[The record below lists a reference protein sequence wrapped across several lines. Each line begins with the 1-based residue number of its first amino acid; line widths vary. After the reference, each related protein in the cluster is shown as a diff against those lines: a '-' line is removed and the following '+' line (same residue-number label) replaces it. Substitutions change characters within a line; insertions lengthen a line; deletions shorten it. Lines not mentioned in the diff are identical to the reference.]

1 MEFVAFDLE
10 TTGLGGSTEICEFAF
25 VLYRDGELVETLSSR
40 VKPSHN
46 AQWQSGAIKIHGIT
60 KESVK
65 SAPPLVHF
73 KHQIASFVSG
83 RPVFAHNASF
93 DLNRLMSEIGLRV
106 ETYCTQRITQELLG
120 ASFPKKL
127 DEIAI
132 KLGRPKAELHDA
144 RGDAI
149 VCAEVAYAVCKDQ
162 GIASLE
168 ELAARFSHHILAP
181 TDASALKA
189 KAGPKNDK
197 SLRKS
202 DFDELAAGDDFG
214 TVLSPYF
221 TNKTVIF
228 SDLKV
233 LSKID
238 AQTLIL
244 RFGGFSLDNV
254 SKQTDYLV
262 MGDVTNETTKKK
274 SADRINA
281 GGGSIRVISEVD
293 FIRLVEETSDVS
305 TLLS

>member
-10 TTGLGGSTEICEFAF
+10 TTGLGDSTEICEFAF
-25 VLYRDGELVETLSSR
+25 VLYRDGELVETLTSR

-93 DLNRLMSEIGLRV
+93 DLNRLMSEIGLRI
-106 ETYCTQRITQELLG
+106 EAYCTQRISQELKG

-127 DEIAI
+127 DDIA
-132 KLGRPKAELHDA
+132 KSLGIVKADLHDA
-144 RGDAI
+144 LGDAI
-149 VCAEVAYAVCKDQ
+149 VCAEVAHALFTDEGVTSADD
-162 GIASLE
+162 
-168 ELAARFSHHILAP
+168 LAERFSRHILVP
-181 TDASALKA
+181 TDVSTEKA
-189 KAGPKNDK
+189 AAGPKNDK
-197 SLRKS
+197 SLRKA
-202 DFDELAAGDDFG
+202 DFDDLAAGEDFG
-214 TVLSPYF
+214 KAKSPHF

-233 LSKID
+233 LSKFD

-254 SKQTDYLV
+254 SKETDFLV
-262 MGDVTNETTKKK
+262 MGDIKKETTKKK
-274 SADRINA
+274 STDRINA
-281 GGGSIRVISEVD
+281 RGGSIRVITEAE
-293 FIRLVEETSDVS
+293 FILMVEETGEIK